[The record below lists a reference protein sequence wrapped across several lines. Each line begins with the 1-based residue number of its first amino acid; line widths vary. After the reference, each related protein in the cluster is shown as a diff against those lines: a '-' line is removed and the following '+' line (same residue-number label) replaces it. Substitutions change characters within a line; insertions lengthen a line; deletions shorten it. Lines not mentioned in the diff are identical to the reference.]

1 MTYILPNDTVYFP
14 SDEDTLTKEGAQLA
28 RLQADPIVINNITN
42 LIIEGHCDPEEGTM
56 EYCLALGERRANNVR
71 IFLLNYLKRYFNY
84 EKASIEIVSYGK
96 ERPFYLYSTE
106 KNQRTVTIP
115 R

>member
-1 MTYILPNDTVYFP
+1 MIILPNDTVYFNA
-14 SDEDTLTKEGAQLA
+14 SEDELTYDGMTLT
-28 RLQADPIVINNITN
+28 RLQADPIIIHNITN
-42 LIIEGHCDPEEGTM
+42 LLIEGHCDPQEGTY

-71 IFLLNYLKRYFNY
+71 SFLLSYLKKYFNY
-84 EKASIEIVSYGK
+84 ENIHIEIVSYGK
-96 ERPFYLYSTE
+96 ERPMYIKSTE